1 MWPWRK
7 KSKGYYRGPR
17 SVSAIDWF
25 EDYIDRKREM
35 VLTCE
40 TYGEHSREYLINYL
54 KSKGYNVV
62 EKEKEMNEINLT
74 NVKLKKDERGCY
86 LRLKYIQ
93 ETDNAINEI
102 IIPKF
107 RLPIRTDDLIIRNEG
122 YHEGY
127 LDTSIEANIG
137 FGYFPLGEGVTEHS
151 YGKKVCYSVKELEKK
166 VHKMTVADIEKE
178 LGYKIEIV
186 SEESEG

>member
-17 SVSAIDWF
+17 RVGATDWF
-25 EDYIDRKREM
+25 ENYIDRKREM

-54 KSKGYNVV
+54 KSKGYNVI

-107 RLPIRTDDLIIRNEG
+107 RLPIKTNDMTIRNDG
-122 YHEGY
+122 YPLGEV
-127 LDTSIEANIG
+127 EANIG
-137 FGYFPLGEGVTEHS
+137 FGFFPLENGVTEHS
-151 YGKKVCYSVKELEKK
+151 DGKEVVFTVKELKKK
-166 VHKMTVADIEKE
+166 VHKMTVADIEKK

-186 SEESEG
+186 SEEKEG